1 MTVLSANSSE
11 IVEFDDLVR
20 QIRDFVDERDW
31 GQFHSPKNLAMAL
44 VVEASEL
51 VEIFQWLTE
60 EQSLN
65 LDPDQKQQVEEEV
78 ADVMNYLI
86 RICDRLDIDLL
97 KATGRKIQINTEKYP
112 AEQVRGSALK
122 YSEYKS

>member
-1 MTVLSANSSE
+1 MTDLSEVTTNS
-11 IVEFDDLVR
+11 VEFEELI
-20 QIRDFVDERDW
+20 QKIRNFVDERDW
-31 GQFHSPKNLAMAL
+31 EQFHSPKNLAMAL

-51 VEIFQWLTE
+51 VEIFQWMSE
-60 EQSLN
+60 QQSLD
-65 LDPDQKQQVEEEV
+65 LDPDQKRRVEEEV

-97 KATGRKIQINTEKYP
+97 HATDRKIQKNCNKYP
-112 AEQVRGSALK
+112 ADQVRGSALK

>member
-1 MTVLSANSSE
+1 MTVLSANSYE
-11 IVEFDDLVR
+11 NVEFEDLVR
-20 QIRDFVDERDW
+20 KIRKFVDERDW
-31 GQFHSPKNLAMAL
+31 EQFHSPKNLSMAL

-51 VEIFQWLTE
+51 VEIFQWLSE

-65 LDPDQKQQVEEEV
+65 LDPDQKQRVEEEV

-86 RICDRLDIDLL
+86 RICDRLDIDLV
-97 KATGRKIQINTEKYP
+97 KATNRKIQINSEKYP

-122 YSEYKS
+122 YSEFKS

>member
-1 MTVLSANSSE
+1 MTVLSANSNE
-11 IVEFDDLVR
+11 VVEFDDLVR
-20 QIRDFVDERDW
+20 QIRHFVDERDW
-31 GQFHSPKNLAMAL
+31 DQFHSPKNLAMAL

-65 LDPDQKQQVEEEV
+65 LDPDQKLRVEEEV

-97 KATGRKIQINTEKYP
+97 EATDRKIQVNTEKYP
-112 AEQVRGSALK
+112 VEKVRGSALK
-122 YSEYKS
+122 YSEYQS

>member
-1 MTVLSANSSE
+1 MTVLSTNSNE
-11 IVEFDDLVR
+11 NVEFDDLVR
-20 QIRDFVDERDW
+20 KIRDFVDERDW
-31 GQFHSPKNLAMAL
+31 EQFHSPKNLSMAL

-51 VEIFQWLTE
+51 VEIFQWLSE

-65 LDPDQKQQVEEEV
+65 LDPDQKQRVEEEA

-97 KATGRKIQINTEKYP
+97 KATDRKIQINSEKYP

-122 YSEYKS
+122 YSEFKS